1 MILLILIKKKNN
13 KRLPPGPTKLPI
25 IGNLHNLFFAGD
37 DHLPRVFGKL
47 ANKYGT
53 FMHLKLGQISQVIVS
68 SSDIA
73 KEFLKTHD
81 INFSSRQ
88 DMFTSRLLFCNN
100 HDVLFA
106 PYGEYWRQMRKIVT
120 LEVLSA
126 KKVKSFNRL
135 RRDEVGKMIDILTK
149 AASNSTSV
157 NLSEMFLI
165 LNNNISTRSIVGN
178 KLRHQ
183 KEFLDAMKE
192 VAVLATSFSFCNIFP
207 LLENFIAWL
216 TGMRLRVEKTH
227 NIMEN
232 ILNTI
237 IEERIGIINNN
248 NSMEEDEEDFL
259 DILLKLQKKNQFGF
273 EFSMIGLKGLLLD
286 LFIGGTETTS
296 TTLEWVMSELV
307 KNPTTLKKVTSEVRQ
322 KISITD
328 SKTNDYDNNFS
339 KEMGYMQNVIKENFR
354 LHPPAP
360 LLIPHECREKCQ
372 IKGYDIEEKTSVIV
386 NAWAIGRDPN
396 KWKDPEMFKPER
408 FIENSID
415 FKGSNFDLIPFGSG
429 RRICPGMTFGLANV
443 ELSLA
448 TLLYH
453 FDWKIPND
461 LPGKDLD
468 MAEGFRGTLGRKNPL
483 ILVPVFPT
491 A

>member
-25 IGNLHNLFFAGD
+25 IGNLHNLIFAGD
-37 DHLPRVFGKL
+37 DHLPRMFGEL
-47 ANKYGT
+47 AKKHGT
-53 FMHLKLGQISQVIVS
+53 FMHLKFGQISQVVVS
-68 SSDIA
+68 SSDLA

-88 DMFTSRLLFCNN
+88 DIFTSRLLMYNN
-100 HDVLFA
+100 RDVVFA

-120 LEVLSA
+120 LELLSA

-135 RRDEVGKMIDILTK
+135 RREEMVKMMDILTK
-149 AASNSTSV
+149 AARNGTSV

-165 LNNNISTRSIVGN
+165 LNNNISTRSMFGDN
-178 KLRHQ
+178 LRHQ
-183 KEFLDAMKE
+183 TVFLDAMKE
-192 VAVLATSFSFCNIFP
+192 VVVLATSSNFSNFFP
-207 LLENFIAWL
+207 LLENFSGWL
-216 TGMRLRVEKTH
+216 TGMKLKVEKTH
-227 NIMEN
+227 KIIDK

-237 IEERIGIINNN
+237 IDEHLGKINND
-248 NSMEEDEEDFL
+248 NSMEDGEEDFL
-259 DILLKLQKKNQFGF
+259 DILLKLQKENQFGF
-273 EFSMIGLKGLLLD
+273 EFSMNDLKAVFLD

-296 TTLEWVMSELV
+296 TTLEWIISELV

-322 KISITD
+322 KFSITD
-328 SKTNDYDNNFS
+328 SKTDDYDNNFS
-339 KEMGYMQNVIKENFR
+339 KEMGYMQNVIKESFR
-354 LHPPAP
+354 LHPPSP
-360 LLIPHECREKCQ
+360 LLIPHESREKCQ

-386 NAWAIGRDPN
+386 NVWAIGRDPN
-396 KWKDPEMFKPER
+396 KWKDPEIFKPER
-408 FIENSID
+408 FIGNPID
-415 FKGSNFDLIPFGSG
+415 FKGSHFDLIPFGSG

-491 A
+491 T